1 MTANTLD
8 PVLAAAIRQELIA
21 TGTKTGS
28 LVRQQRRIRV
38 VAALVG
44 GVALVGAVTGAA
56 LIVAAL
62 PGQTITAPVGTAVTA
77 THTGTASI
85 DLGPAPHNASV
96 VILDITCLSAGTYT
110 VPLRITGP
118 EEGASVSADC
128 TKTGIGHTTHIND
141 GLLPAEGSTSITITA
156 DPGTSWKATARY
168 ASRATSAW
176 GVNANGQTY
185 GVGNDNGLPDLEA
198 AQATNGKVGYIYSKE
213 LLRSQSSSRYLDV
226 YESDGVTVIG
236 KFPIGNHGEWTYTT
250 SHEPSSGN
258 SAPASGDDQ

>member
-38 VAALVG
+38 VTTLVG

-56 LIVAAL
+56 LIVAGL
-62 PGQTITAPVGTAVTA
+62 PGQTITAPFGVAVTA

-96 VILDITCLSAGTYT
+96 VSLDITCLSAGTYS
-110 VPLRITGP
+110 VPLRPSGGTEAAG
-118 EEGASVSADC
+118 SVTADC
-128 TKTGIGHTTHIND
+128 TKVGIGHTTHINN

-156 DPGTSWKATARY
+156 DAGTAWKATARY
-168 ASRATSAW
+168 ASQSTSVW

-185 GVGNDNGLPDLEA
+185 GVANDEGVPDLTA
-198 AQATNGKVGYIYSKE
+198 AQATNGKIGYIYNDE
-213 LLRSQSSSRYLDV
+213 LFSQSGSRYLNV

-236 KFPIGNHGEWTYTT
+236 KFPLGIEGE
-250 SHEPSSGN
+250 
-258 SAPASGDDQ
+258 